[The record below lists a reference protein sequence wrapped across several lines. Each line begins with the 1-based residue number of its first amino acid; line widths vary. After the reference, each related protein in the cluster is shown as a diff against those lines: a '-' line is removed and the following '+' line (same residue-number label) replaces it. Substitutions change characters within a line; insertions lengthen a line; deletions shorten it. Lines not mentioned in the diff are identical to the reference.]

1 MHARV
6 ALLLLTCTALAL
18 GDATV
23 ARAQDVASPGRAV
36 LLQLRPKAGDTLRSR
51 LEQQS
56 ELTGTRRTASGDATS
71 SVTTTMRMWAHAI
84 VERALASGTRLRN
97 VTDSVSVSTTD
108 PHAKSVSE
116 QAHKMLVD
124 REMVVHV
131 NPDGTMG
138 MADEAS
144 ESKGDVGDL
153 ISTMPAS
160 FPKTPVRVG
169 DSWTREMPLPT
180 GGQFLTPVGGMLKA
194 SFRLDSLTHGGD
206 LAWVSMKGTLSVPA
220 DAASGQKMQ
229 GGVTGSMLVDR
240 VRGWLTE
247 SHFTILVKTSLVPQG
262 SASTAGM
269 HFQMRITQRLR
280 VQARR

>member
-1 MHARV
+1 MPGPRTF
-6 ALLLLTCTALAL
+6 LLLAISALSL
-18 GDATV
+18 GDV
-23 ARAQDVASPGRAV
+23 SRVRAQKGASQGRAV

-56 ELTGTRRTASGDATS
+56 ELTGTRHTANGDATS

-108 PHAKSVSE
+108 PHARSVNE
-116 QAHKMLVD
+116 QTQKMLVD

-144 ESKGDVGDL
+144 ESKDDVGDL
-153 ISTMPAS
+153 LSTMPAS
-160 FPKTPVRVG
+160 FPKTPVHVG
-169 DSWTREMPLPT
+169 DTWSREMPLPT

-194 SFRLDSLTHGGD
+194 TFRLDSLTRGGD
-206 LAWVSMKGTLSVPA
+206 LAWVSMKGTLGVPA
-220 DAASGQKMQ
+220 AATAGQTMQ

-269 HFQMRITQRLR
+269 HFQMRITQKLR
-280 VQARR
+280 VSDKR